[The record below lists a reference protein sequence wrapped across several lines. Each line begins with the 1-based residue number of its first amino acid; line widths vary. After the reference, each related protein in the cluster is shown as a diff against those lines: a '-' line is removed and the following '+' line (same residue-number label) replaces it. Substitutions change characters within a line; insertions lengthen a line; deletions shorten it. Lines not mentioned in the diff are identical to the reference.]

1 MTEEELIARYL
12 EPNPHKPTLAEA
24 WLKDSGIPVWALI
37 GALPGVD
44 HDPERLADLYGVP
57 VEAVQAALAFYRRH
71 RCLIDARL
79 AENEAVIDWPYAVVR
94 G

>member
-1 MTEEELIARYL
+1 MTEEELIGRYI

-24 WLKDSGIPVWALI
+24 WLKDSAIPVWALI
-37 GALPGVD
+37 GSLPGVD
-44 HDPERLADLYGVP
+44 HDPDARAEAYGVP
-57 VEAVQAALAFYRRH
+57 IEAVRAALAFYDRH

-79 AENEAVIDWPYAVVR
+79 AENATVVEWPYAPVR